1 MRQTT
6 LAVSIAFLV
15 VSIAVAQAQLGPKDG
30 GNLKP
35 TDLERVNVGETAPDF
50 TLENPRSFL
59 AGQQQISLNE
69 FIDVAVENA
78 IRVADFQPGAVILD
92 HAVGMEHIR
101 ADLTPPGDIFFGL
114 VIDVH
119 LLSLLLDLKIVET

>member
-15 VSIAVAQAQLGPKDG
+15 LSVAVAQAQLGPKDG

-50 TLENPRSFL
+50 TLENLDGNR
-59 AGQQQISLNE
+59 ISLSE
-69 FIDVAVENA
+69 FRGKKN
-78 IRVADFQPGAVILD
+78 VILVFYRG
-92 HAVGMEHIR
+92 HW
-101 ADLTPPGDIFFGL
+101 
-114 VIDVH
+114 
-119 LLSLLLDLKIVET
+119 